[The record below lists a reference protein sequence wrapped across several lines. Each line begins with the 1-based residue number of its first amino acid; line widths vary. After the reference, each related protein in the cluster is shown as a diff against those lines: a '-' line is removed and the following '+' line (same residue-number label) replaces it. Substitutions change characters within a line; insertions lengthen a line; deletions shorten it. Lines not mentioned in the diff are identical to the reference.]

1 MAPTSD
7 NHKPISPT
15 SGAGK
20 GHKCL
25 LWRCCGYFTAI
36 LQKFFKS
43 GRKQKDNRKV
53 PPNPNII
60 SLISPAQELESINN
74 FTEELSRQA
83 ILHLELTRRYGTSNI
98 KAPYDYGTINKDS
111 RRTH

>member
-7 NHKPISPT
+7 NHKPAPHLEREKATNASY
-15 SGAGK
+15 GAATAI
-20 GHKCL
+20 
-25 LWRCCGYFTAI
+25 FTAI

-60 SLISPAQELESINN
+60 SLIPPAQKLEFINN

-83 ILHLELTRRYGTSNI
+83 IVHQERSRRFGNSIIQYS
-98 KAPYDYGTINKDS
+98 YEYGTIDKDS